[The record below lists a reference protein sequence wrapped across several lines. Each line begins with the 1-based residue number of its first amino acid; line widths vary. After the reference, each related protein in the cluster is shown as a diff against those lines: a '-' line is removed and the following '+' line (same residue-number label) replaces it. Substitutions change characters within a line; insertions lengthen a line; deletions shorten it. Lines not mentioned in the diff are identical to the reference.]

1 MREIDLVKTAFNLN
15 KTSLARISDP
25 KISARYLTK
34 TMLKLQSLKIVRK
47 LIVPLS
53 GIPAVDNFFLELRK
67 RGIRYGIQNK
77 REF

>member
-1 MREIDLVKTAFNLN
+1 
-15 KTSLARISDP
+15 
-25 KISARYLTK
+25 
-34 TMLKLQSLKIVRK
+34 MLKLQSLKIVRK